1 MLSKSKYCA
10 FSQCPKRLWLQTYK
24 PELSEDN
31 AALDA
36 RMEAGHEVGD
46 LAKGLFG
53 DFIEVTAC
61 KEDGRLDISRM
72 IAHTQQL
79 VAENY
84 PVICEAA
91 FSYEGNYCA
100 VDILRREN
108 GGYAIFEVKS
118 ATHEAE
124 IYGVDLAY
132 QKYVL
137 EQCGITVTGTYL
149 VCINSDYVRGEELD
163 NQQLFKI
170 IDMSDWVALESPLV
184 PGKIKYAGEIL
195 ARKEEP
201 THDIAE
207 RCEEPYHCPFWG
219 YCARHLPE
227 YSVFDLFRLPR
238 KKKFDF
244 YRRGIISYADAMAV
258 PSLSD

>member
-24 PELSEDN
+24 PELSEEN

-53 DFIEVTAC
+53 DFIEVTAR

-108 GGYAIFEVKS
+108 GGYAIYEVKS

-124 IYGVDLAY
+124 IYGIDIAY

-149 VCINSDYVRGEELD
+149 VCINSDYVRGEEL
-163 NQQLFKI
+163 
-170 IDMSDWVALESPLV
+170 MHT
-184 PGKIKYAGEIL
+184 
-195 ARKEEP
+195 R
-201 THDIAE
+201 
-207 RCEEPYHCPFWG
+207 
-219 YCARHLPE
+219 
-227 YSVFDLFRLPR
+227 
-238 KKKFDF
+238 
-244 YRRGIISYADAMAV
+244 
-258 PSLSD
+258 

>member
-10 FSQCPKRLWLQTYK
+10 FSQCPQRLWLQTYK
-24 PELSEDN
+24 PELSEEN

-100 VDILRREN
+100 VDILHRET
-108 GGYAIFEVKS
+108 GGYAI
-118 ATHEAE
+118 
-124 IYGVDLAY
+124 Y
-132 QKYVL
+132 
-137 EQCGITVTGTYL
+137 
-149 VCINSDYVRGEELD
+149 
-163 NQQLFKI
+163 
-170 IDMSDWVALESPLV
+170 
-184 PGKIKYAGEIL
+184 
-195 ARKEEP
+195 
-201 THDIAE
+201 
-207 RCEEPYHCPFWG
+207 
-219 YCARHLPE
+219 
-227 YSVFDLFRLPR
+227 
-238 KKKFDF
+238 
-244 YRRGIISYADAMAV
+244 
-258 PSLSD
+258 